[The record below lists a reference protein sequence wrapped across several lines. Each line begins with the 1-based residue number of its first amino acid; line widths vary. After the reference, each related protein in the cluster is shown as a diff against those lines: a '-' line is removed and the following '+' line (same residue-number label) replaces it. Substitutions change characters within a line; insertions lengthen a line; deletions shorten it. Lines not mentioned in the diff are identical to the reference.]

1 MTEEASDLYGTGAR
15 ALQEHFDARR
25 LADRLKQVTV
35 KESIDEKT
43 AAYLERATYFF
54 LATVDEAGFP
64 DVSYKGGRSGFV
76 RVLDEHTIRFPSYDS
91 NGMFRSLGN
100 IQETGRVALLFI
112 RQNEKA
118 NRIRVHGNARVLLS
132 ASALEQFEGSEA
144 VVEVHVSRVFLIA
157 RDISTI
163 WNLEPSPSLLLAVTS
178 LPLSQS
184 GRSGRSLPMF
194 SPRNQSHEGIYN
206 FPSSRSPR
214 YSSRN

>member
-1 MTEEASDLYGTGAR
+1 MTEEASDLYGAGAR
-15 ALQEHFDARR
+15 ALQDHFDARR
-25 LADRLKQVTV
+25 LADRLKEVTV

-64 DVSYKGGRSGFV
+64 VASYNGGRSGFV
-76 RVLDEHTIRFPSYDS
+76 RVLDEHTIRFPSYDG

-132 ASALEQFEGSEA
+132 ASALEPFEGSEA
-144 VVEVHVSRVFLIA
+144 VVEVHVSRVFPNCPRYICLLYT
-157 RDISTI
+157 S
-163 WNLEPSPSLLLAVTS
+163 PSP
-178 LPLSQS
+178 
-184 GRSGRSLPMF
+184 R
-194 SPRNQSHEGIYN
+194 H
-206 FPSSRSPR
+206 
-214 YSSRN
+214 

>member
-1 MTEEASDLYGTGAR
+1 MTEEASDLYGAGAR
-15 ALQEHFDARR
+15 ALQDHFDARR
-25 LADRLKQVTV
+25 LADRLKEVTV

-76 RVLDEHTIRFPSYDS
+76 RVLDEHTIRFPSYDG

-144 VVEVHVSRVFLIA
+144 VVEVHVRRVFP
-157 RDISTI
+157 
-163 WNLEPSPSLLLAVTS
+163 NC
-178 LPLSQS
+178 
-184 GRSGRSLPMF
+184 
-194 SPRNQSHEGIYN
+194 
-206 FPSSRSPR
+206 PR
-214 YSSRN
+214 YIHDLESGTISEFAPGGDVAPPQPEWKEWEIFADVLPTQPES